1 MSLNP
6 GGSNPII
13 YIYFGGIDFGRCT
26 IFLKDIAGQFSKTVS
41 FDNENASNFSFEI
54 DPEKPLGFTNVSDLI
69 GSTVRWVVTFVDIEE
84 VPGSQFSFSL
94 KIEQDGNILK
104 NFSQIGTIADTS
116 VSFAGDYT
124 L

>member
-6 GGSNPII
+6 AGSNPII

-26 IFLKDIAGQFSKTVS
+26 IFLKDTAAQFSKMVS

-54 DPEKPLGFTNVSDLI
+54 DPKKPLGFTNVSDLI
-69 GSTVRWVVTFVDIEE
+69 GCTVRWVVTFVDIEE
-84 VPGSQFSFSL
+84 VPGSQYSFNL

-104 NFSQIGTIADTS
+104 DFSQTGTITDTS